1 MSIGLLYII
10 TTGLTSSYSIEAVKE
25 VVDISQSQSLTE
37 YVQPYVENY
46 EQSCAKNSINL
57 KTTEELFE
65 SVFLQETILKFKN
78 VKNFNF
84 LNKSFFL
91 DSEIAKILKEVKR
104 DIQPVSLDLRSLKR
118 TSPEVE
124 DFISNKSGMVT
135 KSDLNRLSKFY
146 SLPEDLLYSVMMK
159 ESEGNKNALSHKK
172 ARGLFQFIS
181 QTAKDFGLIVEKNG
195 REIDL
200 RANEWKSADA
210 AARYLSW
217 IFTYLHPE
225 KDRSDPDNYNYVLAG
240 YNAGIGVVKRGSTL
254 RVPNYKETKDYVKYV
269 IGHTKGDYYKV
280 QKGDVF
286 RKIASKYEMD
296 SITLTRLNSGVNQKT
311 LKAGS
316 YLLINKKIE
325 KNNYIVKKGDSLYG
339 IAKRHKISVEDI
351 VIANALP
358 DNLIKIGQELSMPF

>member
-10 TTGLTSSYSIEAVKE
+10 TTGLTSSYSIEAVKD

-37 YVQPYVENY
+37 YVQPYVKSY
-46 EQSCAKNSINL
+46 EQSCKKSFVSLSAS
-57 KTTEELFE
+57 EDLFE
-65 SVFLQETILKFKN
+65 SVFLQETVLKFKN
-78 VKNFNF
+78 IERLNF
-84 LNKSFFL
+84 LNKSFLF
-91 DSEIAKILKEVKR
+91 DSNIAKILKEVKR

-118 TSPEVE
+118 TSPEVQ
-124 DFISNKSGMVT
+124 DFISGKSGMPT

-200 RANEWKSADA
+200 RTNEWKSADA

-217 IFTYLHPE
+217 IFTYLHSD
-225 KDRSDPDNYNYVLAG
+225 KDRLNPDNYNYVLAG

-254 RVPNYKETKDYVKYV
+254 KVPNYKETKDYVKYV

-280 QKGDVF
+280 KKGDIF
-286 RKIASKYEMD
+286 RKIATKYEMD
-296 SITLTRLNSGVNQKT
+296 STTLTRLNSGVSQTT

-316 YLLINKKIE
+316 YLLVNKQIE

-339 IAKRHKISVEDI
+339 IAKKHEISVQDI